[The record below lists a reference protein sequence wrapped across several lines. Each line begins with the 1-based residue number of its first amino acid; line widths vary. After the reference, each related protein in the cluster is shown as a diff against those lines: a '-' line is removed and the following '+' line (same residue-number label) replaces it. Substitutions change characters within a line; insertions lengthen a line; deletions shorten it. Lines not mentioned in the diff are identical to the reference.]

1 MIKSKQKKFYKTN
14 WFLWLCLIC
23 FPPIGIILLWTCH
36 KRKKKA
42 VKIILSVVFLL
53 WFIILIVAT
62 QGGST
67 TSDTDTKQTEDVE
80 TETSV
85 DDTEEEAEQTSLY
98 DSAEIKDV
106 MNGYRTEKIGEYSI
120 IKANSNEVT
129 EDSLTDWYYNYVE
142 ENDFNWCM
150 ILYTDKEDNLG
161 VYAISGMVEVD
172 VTFEEDEYGDYSL
185 GESGTI
191 YIPSDDGTLTI
202 ME

>member
-1 MIKSKQKKFYKTN
+1 MKSKQKKFYKTN

-53 WFIILIVAT
+53 WFVILIAAT
-62 QGGST
+62 QGSST
-67 TSDTDTKQTEDVE
+67 TSDTDTKQTKDVK
-80 TETSV
+80 TET
-85 DDTEEEAEQTSLY
+85 EQTSLY

-120 IKANSNEVT
+120 IKISSDKVT
-129 EDSLTDWYYNYVE
+129 EESLADWYYNYVE

-150 ILYTDKEDNLG
+150 ILYTDKEDNSG

-185 GESGTI
+185 GESGTL
-191 YIPSDDGTLTI
+191 YVPSDDGTLTI